1 MQHRPFGAIGR
12 SLPVIGQGTWNME
25 RDDRAAC
32 IRALRAGLD
41 AGLTHIDTAELYGS
55 GKVEEIVGEAIRG
68 RRDQIY
74 LVSKVLP
81 SNASRKGT
89 PQACERSL
97 KRLGT
102 DHLDLYLL
110 HWPGSFPLEETIA
123 AFEELKKQGKIAAWG
138 VSNFDVEEMEE
149 ALSIAGP
156 GKMTCNQVLYHLEER
171 SIEHHVIPWC
181 AQHQVAVVAYS
192 PFGSG
197 RFPKASSP
205 GGKVLTEIAARRQA
219 SPCQAA
225 LAFLVRE
232 KHVFTIP
239 KSSNEAHVL
248 DNAGA
253 GDLILTAGDLRELG
267 QAFPQGKP
275 RRGVPTL

>member
-1 MQHRPFGAIGR
+1 
-12 SLPVIGQGTWNME
+12 ME
-25 RDDRAAC
+25 RDDRADC
-32 IRALRAGLD
+32 IRALQAGLG

-68 RRDQIY
+68 RRQGVY

-81 SNASRKGT
+81 SNASRTGT
-89 PQACERSL
+89 VQACERSL

-102 DHLDLYLL
+102 DSLDLYLL
-110 HWPGSFPLEETIA
+110 HWPGSYPLEETIG
-123 AFEELKKQGKIAAWG
+123 AFEGLKKQGKIAAWG
-138 VSNFDVEEMEE
+138 VSNFDVEGMQET
-149 ALSIAGP
+149 LSIAGP
-156 GKMTCNQVLYHLEER
+156 GKMICNQVLYHLEER
-171 SIEHHVIPWC
+171 AIEHHVIPWC
-181 AQHQVAVVAYS
+181 AEHHVAVVAYS

-205 GGKVLTEIAARRQA
+205 GGKVLAQIAARHKA
-219 SPCQAA
+219 SSYQAA
-225 LAFLVRE
+225 LAYLVRE

-239 KSSNEAHVL
+239 KSSSEAHVL
-248 DNAGA
+248 DNAKA
-253 GDLILTAGDLRELG
+253 GDLILTADDLGELG